1 MEGSCEESVVTAKNG
16 TAKNKEKRRIL
27 LPPKGDTMLYNAKN
41 GTIHI
46 GNTEMDYI
54 RFGTG
59 GKVLVMLP
67 GLGDGLRSVK
77 GTALPMAVAY
87 RGFAKEFTVYA
98 FSRKNGLPEGYTTKE
113 MAADQAAAMELL
125 GIPKADVLGVS
136 MGGMIAQYLAI
147 DYPEMVG
154 KLTLAVTSARP
165 NPILTE
171 SIGEWVSCAKR
182 GDHTAFMD
190 SNVRRIYSEAYY
202 RKNRWLVPIMG
213 KLTKPKSYD
222 RFFIQADA
230 CLKHNAFDDLYQIQA
245 PTLVIGGEH
254 DNVLGGGASREIAA
268 QIPGAE
274 LRMYE
279 QWGHGLYEEA
289 GDFNQTALHFLDAF

>member
-1 MEGSCEESVVTAKNG
+1 
-16 TAKNKEKRRIL
+16 
-27 LPPKGDTMLYNAKN
+27 MLYNAKN
-41 GTIHI
+41 GTLKI
-46 GNTEMDYI
+46 GGSEMDYI

-59 GKVLVMLP
+59 GKILVMLP

-77 GTALPMAVAY
+77 GTALPMAFTFQV
-87 RGFAKEFTVYA
+87 FAKDFTVYA
-98 FSRKNGLPEGYTTKE
+98 FSRKNALPEGYTTKE
-113 MAADQAAAMELL
+113 MAADQAAAMEQL
-125 GIPKADVLGVS
+125 GIQKADVLGVS

-147 DYPEMVG
+147 DYPEKVG
-154 KLTLAVTSARP
+154 RLILTVTSARP
-165 NPILTE
+165 NPVLTE

-213 KLTKPKSYD
+213 ELTKPKSYD
-222 RFFIQADA
+222 RFFIQANA
-230 CLKHNAFDDLYQIQA
+230 CLKHDAFESLHQIQA
-245 PTLVIGGEH
+245 PTLVIGGEK
-254 DNVLGGGASREIAA
+254 DNVLGGDASREIVT

-274 LRMYE
+274 FRMYE

-289 GDFNQTALHFLDAF
+289 KDFNQTILNFLDAF